1 MINKQE
7 KLTKV
12 KLKGNESFNIREGWL
27 RKGMRCI
34 VETPTLFSRDDA
46 MEILGVG
53 SKMVKSIRYWLRATG
68 LTEERAPAGRARE
81 QILTKQ
87 FGEVIDQ
94 YDRYFDDV
102 FTLFLLHYNIV
113 KNAEG
118 LSVAWNI
125 FFNNYDGQ
133 NFTKDNMIEKCKEE
147 LNKCLAEGA
156 TFSESLFADDC
167 ASILKM
173 YNNTDVAEDPEESL
187 SCPLIELGLIRKSAN
202 KNGTYV
208 KTAPARELLDK
219 MAVLYVILDNLD
231 EGKESVSIESLI
243 NDTNNIGKVF
253 NLDRVLIN
261 EYLDQLRVS
270 GYITLNRTAGLDMV
284 YVKDN
289 RTPEGVMREYYEK
302 RMR

>member
-68 LTEERAPAGRARE
+68 LTEERAPVGRARE
-81 QILTKQ
+81 QILTEH
-87 FGEVIDQ
+87 FGEVINQ

-118 LSVAWNI
+118 LSVAWDI

-133 NFTKDNMIEKCKEE
+133 DFTKENMIEKCKEE
-147 LNKCLAEGA
+147 LNKRLAEGA
-156 TFSESLFADDC
+156 TFSESSFADDC
-167 ASILKM
+167 ASILRM
-173 YNNTDVAEDPEESL
+173 YNTTDVAEDPEESL
-187 SCPLIELGLIRKSAN
+187 SCPLIELGLIHRSAN
-202 KNGTYV
+202 KKGTYV
-208 KTAPARELLDK
+208 KTPPTRELLDK
-219 MAVLYVILDNLD
+219 MAVLYVILDNIE

-243 NDTNNIGKVF
+243 SDANNIGKVF

-284 YVKDN
+284 YVNDN
-289 RTPEGVMREYYEK
+289 KTPEDVMHEYYEK

>member
-27 RKGMRCI
+27 RKGIRC
-34 VETPTLFSRDDA
+34 VQDCPTLFSRDDA

-68 LTEERAPAGRARE
+68 LTEERAPVGRARE
-81 QILTKQ
+81 QILTEK

-118 LSVAWNI
+118 LSIVWDI

-133 NFTKDNMIEKCKEE
+133 NFTKENMIEKCKEE
-147 LNKCLAEGA
+147 LNKRLAEGA
-156 TFSESLFADDC
+156 TFSESLFTDDC
-167 ASILKM
+167 ASILRM
-173 YNNTDVAEDPEESL
+173 YNTTDVAEDPEESL

-202 KNGTYV
+202 QKGTYV
-208 KTAPARELLDK
+208 KTPPARELLDK
-219 MAVLYVILDNLD
+219 MAVLYVILDNIE

-243 NDTNNIGKVF
+243 SDANNIGKVF

-284 YVKDN
+284 YVNDN

>member
-27 RKGMRCI
+27 RKGMRC
-34 VETPTLFSRDDA
+34 VKDFPTLFSRDDA

-53 SKMVKSIRYWLRATG
+53 SKMVKSIRYWLRVTG
-68 LTEERAPAGRARE
+68 LTEERAPVGRARE
-81 QILTKQ
+81 QILTEK
-87 FGEVIDQ
+87 FGEVVDR

-102 FTLFLLHYNIV
+102 FTLLLLHYNIV

-118 LSVAWNI
+118 LSVAWDI

-133 NFTKDNMIEKCKEE
+133 DFTKDNMIEKCKEE
-147 LNKCLAEGA
+147 LNKRLAEGA

-167 ASILKM
+167 ASILRM
-173 YNNTDVAEDPEESL
+173 YNTTDVAEDPEESL

-202 KNGTYV
+202 KKGTYV
-208 KTAPARELLDK
+208 KTPPARELLDK
-219 MAVLYVILDNLD
+219 MAVLYVILDNIE

-243 NDTNNIGKVF
+243 NDANNIGKVF

-284 YVKDN
+284 YVNDN

>member
-27 RKGMRCI
+27 RKGMRC
-34 VETPTLFSRDDA
+34 VQDCPTLFSRDDA

-53 SKMVKSIRYWLRATG
+53 SKMVKSIRYWLRVTG
-68 LTEERAPAGRARE
+68 LTEEHAHVGRARE
-81 QILTKQ
+81 QVLTEQ
-87 FGEVIDQ
+87 FGEVIEK

-113 KNAEG
+113 KDTNG
-118 LSVAWNI
+118 LSIAWNI

-133 NFTKDNMIEKCKEE
+133 DFTKDNMIEKCKEE
-147 LNKCLAEGA
+147 LNKRLAEGV

-167 ASILKM
+167 SSILRM
-173 YNNTDVAEDPEESL
+173 YNTTDVAEDPEESL
-187 SCPLIELGLIRKSAN
+187 TCPMVELGLIRKSSN
-202 KNGTYV
+202 KKGTYV
-208 KTAPARELLDK
+208 KTPPSKELLDK
-219 MAVLYVILDNLD
+219 MVVLYVILDNI
-231 EGKESVSIESLI
+231 EAGKESVSIDSLI
-243 NDTNNIGKVF
+243 NDANNIGKVF

-284 YVKDN
+284 YVNTD
-289 RTPEGVMREYYEK
+289 RTPHDIMREYYEK

>member
-1 MINKQE
+1 MINRQE

-27 RKGMRCI
+27 RKGIRC
-34 VETPTLFSRDDA
+34 VQDCPTLFSRDDA

-68 LTEERAPAGRARE
+68 LTEERAPVGRARE
-81 QILTKQ
+81 QILTER

-113 KNAEG
+113 KNSEG
-118 LSVAWNI
+118 LSVAWDI

-133 NFTKDNMIEKCKEE
+133 DFTKENMIEKCKEE
-147 LNKCLAEGA
+147 LNKRLAEGA

-167 ASILKM
+167 ASILRM
-173 YNNTDVAEDPEESL
+173 YNTTDVAEDPEESL

-208 KTAPARELLDK
+208 KTPPARDLLDK
-219 MAVLYVILDNLD
+219 MAVLYVILDNIE

-243 NDTNNIGKVF
+243 SDANNIGKVF

-270 GYITLNRTAGLDMV
+270 GYITLNRTAGLDMM
-284 YVKDN
+284 YVNDN

>member
-27 RKGMRCI
+27 RKGIRC
-34 VETPTLFSRDDA
+34 VQDYPTLFSRDDA

-68 LTEERAPAGRARE
+68 LTEERAPVGRARE
-81 QILTKQ
+81 QILTER

-118 LSVAWNI
+118 LSVAWDI

-133 NFTKDNMIEKCKEE
+133 DFTKENMIEKCKEE
-147 LNKCLAEGA
+147 LNKRLAEGT

-167 ASILKM
+167 ASILRM
-173 YNNTDVAEDPEESL
+173 YNTTDVAEDPEESL

-208 KTAPARELLDK
+208 KTPPARDLLDK
-219 MAVLYVILDNLD
+219 MAVLYVILDNIE
-231 EGKESVSIESLI
+231 EGKESISIESLI
-243 NDTNNIGKVF
+243 NDANNIGKVF
-253 NLDRVLIN
+253 NLDRVLVN

-284 YVKDN
+284 YVNDN